1 MVKETTKGFQV
12 NHIQQY
18 SHAFTQEQCE
28 YYIFKYKDHQQKDN
42 WTGYYT
48 GISIDEPIEIQ
59 EQMSSYEN
67 KFPQLKSI
75 NHRQYQYKNIQH
87 YQPNQCYSI
96 PHIEHQYHT
105 EDMSLYRV
113 LVWMINLN
121 TVTDQGGT
129 YFPEQNT
136 MIHPIQGNLS
146 IWPAHFP
153 YVHYG
158 IKSPTQHKFILT
170 GWNVLSDV

>member
-1 MVKETTKGFQV
+1 M

-18 SHAFTQEQCE
+18 PHAFNQEQCE
-28 YYIFKYKDHQQKDN
+28 YYIHKYKKNSNKDN
-42 WTGYYT
+42 WTGFYT
-48 GISIDEPIEIQ
+48 GITIDELVPIDDKIKE
-59 EQMSSYEN
+59 YEN

-75 NHRQYQYKNIQH
+75 RHRQYQYKNIQH

-96 PHIEHQYHT
+96 PHIEHQYYT

-136 MIHPIQGNLS
+136 MIQPIQGNLS
-146 IWPAHFP
+146 IWPAKFP
-153 YVHYG
+153 YVHHG
-158 IKSPTQHKFILT
+158 VNSPTQHKFILT
-170 GWNVLSDV
+170 GWNVLSDVSSSSNHNG